1 MKKLMLIGAAL
12 ALIACGCTQLAVSK
26 LQSTDEAEW
35 RAALVEIQKDYEGFL
50 SQNPMSGPEKLGRI
64 AMNEA
69 ITYPYG
75 ADASYPAHVRKA
87 AVEML
92 GSLLPSDAIYK
103 HFCNGGRKGNNLTGF
118 YDEYNVSELAFDQ
131 LVDIF
136 AKTNDEEIRKA
147 VVKQFDNPQG
157 YNRLLDAPKDGYHGV
172 RSDKSV
178 ANVLVACSDNRYS
191 FMFDYYCK
199 AGDVKQIN
207 LDNASSKE
215 ALSKGLDHNAA
226 IENAPKLAGQAYLK
240 IPNPTIEQS
249 KKALVF
255 CNETKQKAVLFAMV
269 DTDEPSDAQIL
280 AATRVPEKDM
290 RELLAGLRE
299 RDPKTYW
306 FIWSKCA
313 TPDEALKVYNSKADA
328 SKKLRAVG
336 RLGNEKLLTEIAKG
350 ENEDFTIAAVRALH
364 NTAVIAQIACD
375 KRRDTKVRMS
385 ALERLVD
392 RDLILENK
400 NADVDAITKAV
411 FSFDYTSDLGD
422 AYAHVVKGLANIGN
436 QTEALKKINE
446 VADMRVKQ
454 IVADGESVKD
464 DTFCCN
470 GIRLGMYNWEL
481 KFLNSVRGITSG
493 IGNQMDVGDVFDQ
506 LRVINTVMSK
516 KTGATASANY
526 VTELVFW
533 GEGIKNILGISGTT
547 IQTIKDVFSETYGDG
562 GDNWDIGIYNNEDK
576 GIVVHVKT
584 HGDKLPPRFKGREAT
599 PEEKAML
606 QKENILKA
614 GEVKGYVQAFF
625 TNDRIPRANKG
636 DVYQVADSLD
646 LSTAWE
652 PKYSSCNCSP
662 VVKQA
667 VNGGVVVGCVKAY
680 QNVRTG
686 TYVRMNGP
694 GIPECSE
701 FRFPNRIFVKTEKK
715 YADGDRFDVPLLKYI
730 GTTTHKGAN
739 GSSITMHTFEPYQVP
754 DCK

>member
-1 MKKLMLIGAAL
+1 MKKLVLIGATL
-12 ALIACGCTQLAVSK
+12 AMIAGGCTGITALYN
-26 LQSTDEAEW
+26 LHSTDEAEW
-35 RAALVEIQKDYEGFL
+35 RAALAEIQTWYSSTEMLGSIVMD
-50 SQNPMSGPEKLGRI
+50 QNHTYGSHGEISKS
-64 AMNEA
+64 EA
-69 ITYPYG
+69 AYSMP
-75 ADASYPAHVRKA
+75 VRKA
-87 AVEML
+87 AVEAL
-92 GSLLPSDAIYK
+92 GVKLDSPDSCDK
-103 HFCNGGRKGNNLTGF
+103 NK
-118 YDEYNVSELAFDQ
+118 VSKLAFIQ
-131 LVDIF
+131 LMKIYAEIKD
-136 AKTNDEEIRKA
+136 DEIRKE
-147 VVKQFDNPQG
+147 VVKVFDNPKG
-157 YNRLLDAPKDGYHGV
+157 YQRLLTAPDEWEG
-172 RSDKSV
+172 RLDKYAS
-178 ANVLVACSDNRYS
+178 NVLAACSDTRYS
-191 FMFDYYCK
+191 VMFDYYCK
-199 AGDVKQIN
+199 VGEVKQID
-207 LDNASSKE
+207 LSNAPSKE
-215 ALSKGLDHNAA
+215 ALSKGLDHNEA
-226 IENAPKLAGQAYLK
+226 IKNAPKLAGQAYVK

-290 RELLAGLRE
+290 RELLTGLRE

-313 TPDEALKVYNSKADA
+313 TPDEALKVYNSKADD

-336 RLGNEKLLTEIAKG
+336 RLGDEKLLTEIANG
-350 ENEDFTIAAVRALH
+350 DNDDFTIAAVRALH

-392 RDLILENK
+392 RGLILENK
-400 NADVDAITKAV
+400 NADVDAIIKAM
-411 FSFDYTSDLGD
+411 FSFDYTSALGD
-422 AYAHVVKGLANIGN
+422 AYVHVVKGLTNADN
-436 QTEALKKINE
+436 QAESLKKIKE
-446 VADMRVKQ
+446 IADVRVKQ

-493 IGNQMDVGDVFDQ
+493 IGNQMDVGDVFDR
-506 LRVINTVMSK
+506 LRVINTVMSM

-547 IQTIKDVFSETYGDG
+547 PQTIKDVFTETYGDG

-636 DVYQVADSLD
+636 DVYKVADSLD

-662 VVKQA
+662 VVKQV
-667 VNGGVVVGCVKAY
+667 VNGGVTVGCVKTY

-686 TYVRMNGP
+686 TNVRMNGP
-694 GIPECSE
+694 GIPVYSE
-701 FRFPNRIFVKTEKK
+701 FRFPNRIFVKTAKK
-715 YADGDRFDVPLLKYI
+715 YADGDRFDVSLLRYI
-730 GTTTHKGAN
+730 GTTTHNGTN
-739 GSSITMHTFEPYQVP
+739 GSSITMHTFEPYQVL
-754 DCK
+754 DDKQ

>member
-1 MKKLMLIGAAL
+1 
-12 ALIACGCTQLAVSK
+12 
-26 LQSTDEAEW
+26 
-35 RAALVEIQKDYEGFL
+35 
-50 SQNPMSGPEKLGRI
+50 
-64 AMNEA
+64 
-69 ITYPYG
+69 
-75 ADASYPAHVRKA
+75 
-87 AVEML
+87 
-92 GSLLPSDAIYK
+92 
-103 HFCNGGRKGNNLTGF
+103 
-118 YDEYNVSELAFDQ
+118 
-131 LVDIF
+131 
-136 AKTNDEEIRKA
+136 
-147 VVKQFDNPQG
+147 
-157 YNRLLDAPKDGYHGV
+157 
-172 RSDKSV
+172 
-178 ANVLVACSDNRYS
+178 
-191 FMFDYYCK
+191 
-199 AGDVKQIN
+199 
-207 LDNASSKE
+207 
-215 ALSKGLDHNAA
+215 
-226 IENAPKLAGQAYLK
+226 
-240 IPNPTIEQS
+240 
-249 KKALVF
+249 
-255 CNETKQKAVLFAMV
+255 
-269 DTDEPSDAQIL
+269 
-280 AATRVPEKDM
+280 
-290 RELLAGLRE
+290 
-299 RDPKTYW
+299 
-306 FIWSKCA
+306 
-313 TPDEALKVYNSKADA
+313 
-328 SKKLRAVG
+328 
-336 RLGNEKLLTEIAKG
+336 
-350 ENEDFTIAAVRALH
+350 
-364 NTAVIAQIACD
+364 
-375 KRRDTKVRMS
+375 
-385 ALERLVD
+385 
-392 RDLILENK
+392 
-400 NADVDAITKAV
+400 
-411 FSFDYTSDLGD
+411 
-422 AYAHVVKGLANIGN
+422 
-436 QTEALKKINE
+436 
-446 VADMRVKQ
+446 
-454 IVADGESVKD
+454 
-464 DTFCCN
+464 
-470 GIRLGMYNWEL
+470 
-481 KFLNSVRGITSG
+481 
-493 IGNQMDVGDVFDQ
+493 VGDVFDQ